1 MHTKA
6 LAFFICI
13 NVFGVSPI
21 ASPRVLAGE
30 AEPGGIALTSS
41 TAATQATHDVG
52 DAERP
57 SARSEIRFGSLL
69 PASGQPRMIETAA
82 VSEQDQTGTV
92 ETRKMSFDFC
102 VSVIQ
107 KSIDESDVSKDQVK
121 MIIDTVILRV
131 TEITLDDS
139 TVVIACNKHDQNILI
154 KRTMPVSQPL
164 AQ

>member
-1 MHTKA
+1 
-6 LAFFICI
+6 
-13 NVFGVSPI
+13 
-21 ASPRVLAGE
+21 
-30 AEPGGIALTSS
+30 
-41 TAATQATHDVG
+41 
-52 DAERP
+52 
-57 SARSEIRFGSLL
+57 
-69 PASGQPRMIETAA
+69 MIETAA

-92 ETRKMSFDFC
+92 ETRKMSIDFC

-131 TEITLDDS
+131 TEITLDES